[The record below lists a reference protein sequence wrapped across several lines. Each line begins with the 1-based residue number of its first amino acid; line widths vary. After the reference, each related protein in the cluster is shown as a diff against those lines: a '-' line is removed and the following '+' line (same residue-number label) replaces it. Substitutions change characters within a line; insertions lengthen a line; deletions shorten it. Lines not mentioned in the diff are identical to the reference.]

1 MLSKPVR
8 EEIDHRTIKLIVGLI
23 ALSLA
28 GLTGLFSGFTI
39 TSISASYYEVGWSHS
54 IFIGFLFAIA
64 AFLLAYNG
72 TSRVE
77 MILAKVA
84 ALAAI
89 GVALFPC
96 ACGGHPAVPFIH
108 AVSAGVM
115 FLILAF
121 FAYGFYKRARAKGH
135 TEAKRRALIYA
146 SCVAGIAISIL
157 TLGYDGLFGNALT
170 KAFPKFTYVGEA
182 LGLISFGIS
191 WLTASRTLPGV
202 TRSSERFSPLSDHNP
217 PDDVHEE
224 HH

>member
-1 MLSKPVR
+1 MLSRPLR

-23 ALSLA
+23 AVTLA
-28 GLTGLFSGFTI
+28 GLTGLFTGFTI
-39 TSISASYYEVGWSHS
+39 NSISASYYEGGWSQS

-72 TSRVE
+72 TSRAE

-84 ALAAI
+84 SLAAV

-96 ACGGHPAVPFIH
+96 ACGGHLAVPYIH
-108 AVSAGVM
+108 GASAGVM

-121 FAYGFYKRARAKGH
+121 FAFRFYKRARAKGH
-135 TEAKRRALIYA
+135 TEANRRAFIYA
-146 SCVAGIAISIL
+146 LCVVGIVVSIL

-170 KAFPKFTYVGEA
+170 NAFPKFTYVGEA

-202 TRSSERFSPLSDHNP
+202 TRSDERFSPLADQNP
-217 PDDVHEE
+217 P
-224 HH
+224 